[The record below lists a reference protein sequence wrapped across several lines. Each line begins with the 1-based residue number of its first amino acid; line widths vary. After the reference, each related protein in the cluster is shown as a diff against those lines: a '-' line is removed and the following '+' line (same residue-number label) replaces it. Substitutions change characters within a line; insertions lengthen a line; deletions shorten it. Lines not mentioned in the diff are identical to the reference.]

1 MRNRHH
7 SLWSAALMTVLGGIG
22 LASAAGSLDVS
33 DKTCSPPQL
42 PLLASVGVHLD
53 LFAQARS
60 CPEHSYL
67 PGSNFDTTVR
77 LWVLVSTST
86 LAAGIVGV
94 LLALGAG
101 LWVRRTLRSARDWL
115 HRRSRRVI
123 HQASRG
129 QACTC
134 GRHPAAFPLF
144 RALSAIATSRATS
157 FVLLT
162 SPLRSPR
169 PAGSRHRF
177 RTRFMP
183 PTPWA

>member
-115 HRRSRRVI
+115 HRRFPTRHSPGQSWPSLYLRPPPRGLSTLSSTISHRNVAG
-123 HQASRG
+123 HQ
-129 QACTC
+129 
-134 GRHPAAFPLF
+134 F
-144 RALSAIATSRATS
+144 RSAD
-157 FVLLT
+157 
-162 SPLRSPR
+162 
-169 PAGSRHRF
+169 
-177 RTRFMP
+177 
-183 PTPWA
+183 

>member
-1 MRNRHH
+1 MRNRRH
-7 SLWSAALMTVLGGIG
+7 SLWSAALVTVLGGIG

-33 DKTCSPPQL
+33 DKTCSPQL

-115 HRRSRRVI
+115 HRRFPTPSFTRPVV
-123 HQASRG
+123 AK
-129 QACTC
+129 
-134 GRHPAAFPLF
+134 PVLAA
-144 RALSAIATSRATS
+144 AT
-157 FVLLT
+157 
-162 SPLRSPR
+162 PR
-169 PAGSRHRF
+169 PFHSFDHYQPSQRRG
-177 RTRFMP
+177 P
-183 PTPWA
+183 PVSFC

>member
-1 MRNRHH
+1 MRNRRH
-7 SLWSAALMTVLGGIG
+7 SLWSAALVTVLGGIG

-33 DKTCSPPQL
+33 DKTCSPQL

-115 HRRSRRVI
+115 HRRFPTPSFTRPRFARR
-123 HQASRG
+123 APDWS
-129 QACTC
+129 
-134 GRHPAAFPLF
+134 PAPST
-144 RALSAIATSRATS
+144 RTPKHHRKTQH
-157 FVLLT
+157 V
-162 SPLRSPR
+162 PR
-169 PAGSRHRF
+169 PDWS
-177 RTRFMP
+177 TRLASVLQP
-183 PTPWA
+183 E